1 MMKTNTVSANK
12 KRFRI
17 KTEDDY
23 NITLNLTINS
33 HLNMTKIIVSKNR
46 VHIHK
51 ISSLKCR

>member
-1 MMKTNTVSANK
+1 MKTNTVSANK

-23 NITLNLTINS
+23 NITLNLTIM
-33 HLNMTKIIVSKNR
+33 LTIMFKNR